1 MPDQPKNQ
9 TEEKTKNGS
18 MSVTEIESAITQL
31 PAKEVAAL
39 MAWLQNYHEQLWD
52 KQIEGD
58 LEAGRFD
65 SLLAEVDKECD
76 AGLARPL

>member
-1 MPDQPKNQ
+1 
-9 TEEKTKNGS
+9 

-31 PAKEVAAL
+31 PAKEVTAL
-39 MAWLQNYHEQLWD
+39 MAWLQSYHEQLWD

-58 LEAGRFD
+58 LEAGRLNQ
-65 SLLAEVDKECD
+65 LLAEVDKEHE

>member
-1 MPDQPKNQ
+1 
-9 TEEKTKNGS
+9 

-31 PAKEVAAL
+31 PAEEVTAL

-58 LEAGRFD
+58 LDTGRLD
-65 SLLAEVDKECD
+65 SLLAEVDKEYD
-76 AGLARPL
+76 AGQARPL